1 MTKITAH
8 LAKEGAIVAVYRLD
22 FGGPLYADIWQCTLH
37 MQGVGMPRADAALDD
52 LVQDLS
58 TWMAASQSASSASLA
73 WVKFN
78 EIDPLTRR
86 YVSATDT
93 YERIL
98 TTPVKGS
105 VEGNGLPQQ
114 TLCISLLTGAK
125 RGLASRGRFYPPATI
140 ASLGADGTVN
150 PNAVE
155 SIATAART
163 LITNLNNWP
172 GTDTPLGGQVVVLG
186 GNGTTRPVTAVSVGN
201 VMDTQ
206 RRRRSKLKE
215 RYTTLAL

>member
-1 MTKITAH
+1 M
-8 LAKEGAIVAVYRLD
+8 AVYRLD

-37 MQGVGMPRADAALDD
+37 MEGAGMPTADAALDD
-52 LVQDLS
+52 LVTDLS
-58 TWMAASQSASSASLA
+58 TWMAASRSASSAALG

-78 EIDPLTRR
+78 EIDPVSRR
-86 YVSATDT
+86 YKSATET

-98 TTPVKGS
+98 TTPVKGA
-105 VEGNGLPQQ
+105 VEGNGMPQQ

-150 PNAVE
+150 QNTVDAV
-155 SIATAART
+155 AQAART
-163 LITNLNNWP
+163 LINSLNNWP
-172 GTDTPLGGQVVVLG
+172 GTDTPFNGQVVVLG
-186 GNGTTRPVTAVSVGN
+186 GNGTTRNVTAVSVGN

-206 RRRRSKLKE
+206 RRRRNKLRE
-215 RYTTLAL
+215 SYTTLAL

>member
-8 LAKEGAIVAVYRLD
+8 LAKEGAILAVYRLD

-37 MQGVGMPRADAALDD
+37 MQGVGMPTADAALDD

-58 TWMAASQSASSASLA
+58 TWMVNSKSANTAALG

-86 YVSATDT
+86 YKSATET
-93 YERIL
+93 HERIL
-98 TTPVKGS
+98 TTPVRGG
-105 VEGNGLPQQ
+105 VEGAGMPQQ
-114 TLCISLLTGAK
+114 TLCVSLLTGAK

-150 PNAVE
+150 PNSVQA
-155 SIATAART
+155 IATAART
-163 LITNLNNWP
+163 LITNLNQWP
-172 GTDTPLGGQVVVLG
+172 GADTPLGGQVVVLG

-206 RRRRSKLKE
+206 RRRRSKLRE
-215 RYTTLAL
+215 SYTTLAL

>member
-1 MTKITAH
+1 M
-8 LAKEGAIVAVYRLD
+8 AVFRLD

-37 MQGVGMPRADAALDD
+37 MEGAGMPTADAALDD

-58 TWMAASQSASSASLA
+58 TWMVASQSASSAALG

-78 EIDPLTRR
+78 EIDPISRR
-86 YVSATDT
+86 YKSATDT

-98 TTPVKGS
+98 TTPVRGS
-105 VEGNGLPQQ
+105 VEGNGMPQQ
-114 TLCISLLTGAK
+114 TLCVSLLTGAK
-125 RGLASRGRFYPPATI
+125 RGLASRGRFYPPATVL
-140 ASLGADGTVN
+140 SLGSDGTVSKTGVN
-150 PNAVE
+150 LV
-155 SIATAART
+155 ATAART

-186 GNGTTRPVTAVSVGN
+186 GNGVTRNVTAVSVGN

-206 RRRRSKLKE
+206 RRRRNKLRE
-215 RYTTLAL
+215 SYTTLAL

>member
-1 MTKITAH
+1 M
-8 LAKEGAIVAVYRLD
+8 AVYRLD

-37 MQGVGMPRADAALDD
+37 MEGAGMPTADAALDD

-58 TWMAASQSASSASLA
+58 TWMVASQSASSAALG

-78 EIDPLTRR
+78 EIDPVSRR
-86 YVSATDT
+86 YKSATDT

-98 TTPVKGS
+98 TTPVRGS
-105 VEGNGLPQQ
+105 VEGNGMPQQ
-114 TLCISLLTGAK
+114 TLCVSLLTGAK
-125 RGLASRGRFYPPATI
+125 RGLASRGRFYPPATVL
-140 ASLGADGTVN
+140 SLGSDGTVSKTGVN
-150 PNAVE
+150 LV
-155 SIATAART
+155 ATAART

-186 GNGTTRPVTAVSVGN
+186 GNGVTRNVTAVSVGN

-206 RRRRSKLKE
+206 RRRRNKLRE
-215 RYTTLAL
+215 SYTTLAL

>member
-1 MTKITAH
+1 M
-8 LAKEGAIVAVYRLD
+8 AVYRLD

-37 MQGVGMPRADAALDD
+37 REGAGMPTADAALDD
-52 LVQDLS
+52 LVTDLS
-58 TWMAASQSASSASLA
+58 TWMAASRSASSAALG

-78 EIDPLTRR
+78 EIDPVSRR
-86 YVSATDT
+86 YKSATET

-98 TTPVKGS
+98 TTPVKGA
-105 VEGNGLPQQ
+105 VEGNGMPQQ

-150 PNAVE
+150 QNTVDAV
-155 SIATAART
+155 AQAART
-163 LITNLNNWP
+163 LINSLNNWP
-172 GTDTPLGGQVVVLG
+172 GTDTPFNGQVVVLG
-186 GNGTTRPVTAVSVGN
+186 GNGTTRNVTAVSVGN

-206 RRRRSKLKE
+206 RRRRNKLRE
-215 RYTTLAL
+215 SYTTLAL

>member
-1 MTKITAH
+1 M
-8 LAKEGAIVAVYRLD
+8 AVYRLD

-37 MQGVGMPRADAALDD
+37 MEGAGMPTADAALDD
-52 LVQDLS
+52 LVKDLS
-58 TWMAASQSASSASLA
+58 TWMAASNSASSASLA

-86 YVSATDT
+86 YKSSTET
-93 YERIL
+93 HERIL
-98 TTPVKGS
+98 TTPVKGR
-105 VEGNGLPQQ
+105 VEGFGMPQQ

-150 PNAVE
+150 PNAVQ
-155 SIATAART
+155 ATAAAART

-172 GTDTPLGGQVVVLG
+172 GTDTPMGGSVVVLG
-186 GNGTTRPVTAVSVGN
+186 GNGVTRPVTAVSVGN

-206 RRRRSKLKE
+206 RRRRSKLRE
-215 RYTTLAL
+215 SYTTLAL

>member
-1 MTKITAH
+1 M
-8 LAKEGAIVAVYRLD
+8 AVFRLD

-37 MQGVGMPRADAALDD
+37 LEGTGMPTADAALND

-58 TWMAASQSASSASLA
+58 TWMRASQSASSAALS

-78 EIDPLTRR
+78 EIDPISRR
-86 YVSATDT
+86 YKSATET
-93 YERIL
+93 HERIL
-98 TTPVKGS
+98 TTPVRGA
-105 VEGNGLPQQ
+105 VEGNGMPQQ
-114 TLCISLLTGAK
+114 TLCVSLLTGAK
-125 RGLASRGRFYPPATI
+125 RGLASRGRFYPPATVLY
-140 ASLGADGTVN
+140 LGADGTVGSN
-150 PNAVE
+150 GVNAV
-155 SIATAART
+155 ATAART

-206 RRRRSKLKE
+206 RRRRNKLRE
-215 RYTTLAL
+215 SYTTLPL

>member
-1 MTKITAH
+1 M
-8 LAKEGAIVAVYRLD
+8 AVYRLD
-22 FGGPLYADIWQCTLH
+22 FGGPLYSDIWQCTLH
-37 MQGVGMPRADAALDD
+37 MEGVAMPTADAALDD

-58 TWMAASQSASSASLA
+58 TWMAASKSANTASLA

-78 EIDPLTRR
+78 EIDPVSRR
-86 YVSATDT
+86 YKSATDT
-93 YERIL
+93 HERIL
-98 TTPVKGS
+98 TTPVRGG
-105 VEGNGLPQQ
+105 VEGAGMPQQ

-155 SIATAART
+155 AIATAART

-172 GTDTPLGGQVVVLG
+172 GADTPFNGQVVVLG
-186 GNGTTRPVTAVSVGN
+186 GNGVTRNVTAVSVGN

-206 RRRRSKLKE
+206 RRRRNKLRE

>member
-1 MTKITAH
+1 M
-8 LAKEGAIVAVYRLD
+8 AVYRLD

-37 MQGVGMPRADAALDD
+37 MEGAGMPTADAALDD
-52 LVQDLS
+52 LVTDLS
-58 TWMAASQSASSASLA
+58 TWMAASNSASSAALG

-78 EIDPLTRR
+78 EIDPVSRR
-86 YVSATDT
+86 YKSATET

-98 TTPVKGS
+98 TTPVKGR
-105 VEGNGLPQQ
+105 VEGNGMPQQ

-155 SIATAART
+155 ATAQAART
-163 LITNLNNWP
+163 LINSLNNWP
-172 GTDTPLGGQVVVLG
+172 GTDTPFNGQVVVLG
-186 GNGTTRPVTAVSVGN
+186 GNGTTRNVTAVSVGN

-206 RRRRSKLKE
+206 RRRRNKLRE
-215 RYTTLAL
+215 SYTTIAL

>member
-1 MTKITAH
+1 M
-8 LAKEGAIVAVYRLD
+8 AIFRLD

-37 MQGVGMPRADAALDD
+37 MEGTGMPTADAALDD
-52 LVQDLS
+52 LVKDLS
-58 TWMAASQSASSASLA
+58 TWMAASRSANTASLA

-78 EIDPLTRR
+78 EIDPVSRR
-86 YVSATDT
+86 YKSATET

-98 TTPVKGS
+98 TTPVRGG
-105 VEGNGLPQQ
+105 VEGAGMPQQ
-114 TLCISLLTGAK
+114 TLCVSLLTGAK

-150 PNAVE
+150 PNSVTGV
-155 SIATAART
+155 ATAART

-206 RRRRSKLKE
+206 RRRRNKLRE
-215 RYTTLAL
+215 SYTTLPL

>member
-1 MTKITAH
+1 M
-8 LAKEGAIVAVYRLD
+8 AVFRLD
-22 FGGPLYADIWQCTLH
+22 FGGPLYSDIWQCTLH
-37 MQGVGMPRADAALDD
+37 MEGTGMPTADAALDD
-52 LVQDLS
+52 LVKDLS
-58 TWMAASQSASSASLA
+58 TWMAASNSASSAALG

-78 EIDPLTRR
+78 EIDPVSRR
-86 YVSATDT
+86 YKSATET
-93 YERIL
+93 HERIL
-98 TTPVKGS
+98 TTPVKGR
-105 VEGNGLPQQ
+105 VEGNGMPQQ

-140 ASLGADGTVN
+140 ASLGPDGTVN
-150 PNAVE
+150 PNAVQAT
-155 SIATAART
+155 ATAART

-206 RRRRSKLKE
+206 RRRRNKLRE
-215 RYTTLAL
+215 SYTTLPL

>member
-1 MTKITAH
+1 M
-8 LAKEGAIVAVYRLD
+8 AVFRLD

-37 MQGVGMPRADAALDD
+37 MEGAGMPTADAALDD
-52 LVQDLS
+52 LVKDLS
-58 TWMAASQSASSASLA
+58 TWMVASQSASSAALA

-78 EIDPLTRR
+78 EIDPISRR
-86 YVSATDT
+86 YKSSTDT

-98 TTPVKGS
+98 TTPVRGS
-105 VEGNGLPQQ
+105 VEGNGMPQQ

-125 RGLASRGRFYPPATI
+125 RGLASRGRFYPPATVL
-140 ASLGADGTVN
+140 SLGSDGTVGK
-150 PNAVE
+150 PAVT
-155 SIATAART
+155 SVATAART

-206 RRRRSKLKE
+206 RRRRNKLRE
-215 RYTTLAL
+215 SYTTLAL

>member
-1 MTKITAH
+1 M
-8 LAKEGAIVAVYRLD
+8 AVFRLD

-37 MQGVGMPRADAALDD
+37 MEGTGMPTADAALDD
-52 LVQDLS
+52 LVKDLS
-58 TWMAASQSASSASLA
+58 TWMVASSSASSAALA

-78 EIDPLTRR
+78 EIDPISRR
-86 YVSATDT
+86 YKSATDT

-98 TTPVKGS
+98 TTPVKGT
-105 VEGNGLPQQ
+105 VEGNGMPQQ

-125 RGLASRGRFYPPATI
+125 RGLAARGRFYPPATI

-150 PNAVE
+150 QNSVVA
-155 SIATAART
+155 IATAART

-172 GTDTPLGGQVVVLG
+172 GTDTPIGGSVVVLG
-186 GNGTTRPVTAVSVGN
+186 GNGVTRPVTAVSVGN

-206 RRRRSKLKE
+206 RRRRSKLRE
-215 RYTTLAL
+215 SYTTLAL

>member
-1 MTKITAH
+1 M
-8 LAKEGAIVAVYRLD
+8 AVFRLD
-22 FGGPLYADIWQCTLH
+22 FGGPLYMDIWQCTLH
-37 MQGVGMPRADAALDD
+37 MEGSGMPTAAAALDD
-52 LVQDLS
+52 LVKDLS
-58 TWMAASQSASSASLA
+58 TWMAASNSASSAALA

-78 EIDPLTRR
+78 EIDAVTRR
-86 YVSATDT
+86 YKSATET
-93 YERIL
+93 HERIL
-98 TTPVKGS
+98 TTPVRGR
-105 VEGNGLPQQ
+105 VEGNGMPQQ

-140 ASLGADGTVN
+140 AALDPDGTVTRN
-150 PNAVE
+150 TVQAV
-155 SIATAART
+155 ATAART

-206 RRRRSKLKE
+206 RRRRNKLRE

>member
-1 MTKITAH
+1 M
-8 LAKEGAIVAVYRLD
+8 AVFRLD

-37 MQGVGMPRADAALDD
+37 LQGVGMPTADAALDD

-58 TWMAASQSASSASLA
+58 TWMVASQSSSAAALA

-78 EIDPLTRR
+78 EIDPVSRR
-86 YVSATDT
+86 YKSATDT

-98 TTPVKGS
+98 TTPVKGT

-114 TLCISLLTGAK
+114 TLCVSLLTGAK
-125 RGLASRGRFYPPATI
+125 RGLASRGRFYPPSTI
-140 ASLGADGTVN
+140 LSLGSDGTVSKTGVN
-150 PNAVE
+150 LVA
-155 SIATAART
+155 SAART

-172 GTDTPLGGQVVVLG
+172 GTDTPMGGQVVVLG
-186 GNGTTRPVTAVSVGN
+186 GNGTTRNVNAVSVGN

-206 RRRRSKLKE
+206 RRRRSKLRE
-215 RYTTLAL
+215 SYTTLAL

>member
-1 MTKITAH
+1 M
-8 LAKEGAIVAVYRLD
+8 AVYRLD

-37 MQGVGMPRADAALDD
+37 MEGAGMPTADAALDD
-52 LVQDLS
+52 LVKDLS
-58 TWMAASQSASSASLA
+58 TWMAASRSASSAALG

-78 EIDPLTRR
+78 EIDPISRR
-86 YVSATDT
+86 YKSATDT

-98 TTPVKGS
+98 TTPVKGG
-105 VEGNGLPQQ
+105 VEGAGMPQQ
-114 TLCISLLTGAK
+114 TLCVSLLTGAK

-150 PNAVE
+150 PATVNG
-155 SIATAART
+155 IATAART
-163 LITNLNNWP
+163 LITSLNNWP
-172 GTDTPLGGQVVVLG
+172 GTDTPFNGQVVVLG
-186 GNGTTRPVTAVSVGN
+186 GNGVTRNVTAVSVGN

-206 RRRRSKLKE
+206 RRRRNKLRE

>member
-1 MTKITAH
+1 M
-8 LAKEGAIVAVYRLD
+8 AVFRLD

-37 MQGVGMPRADAALDD
+37 MEGVGMPTADAALDD
-52 LVQDLS
+52 LVKDLS
-58 TWMAASQSASSASLA
+58 TWMAASQSASSAALG

-86 YVSATDT
+86 YKSATET

-98 TTPVKGS
+98 TTPVRGG
-105 VEGNGLPQQ
+105 VEGNGMPQQ

-125 RGLASRGRFYPPATI
+125 RGLASRGRFYPPATV
-140 ASLGADGTVN
+140 ASLGSDGTVN
-150 PNAVE
+150 PNSVLA
-155 SIATAART
+155 IATAART

-206 RRRRSKLKE
+206 RRRRSKLRE
-215 RYTTLAL
+215 SYTTLAL